1 MKTLKRLLKDDLAL
15 RKFGK
20 WSLCFDEKGRLFAQ
34 NDWVIHQIII
44 YSYRDGSLIG
54 GGTWSTD
61 VPEMLPHSV
70 ADYLDEN
77 YKNIARLQ
85 SQYFDYLGA

>member
-1 MKTLKRLLKDDLAL
+1 MKALKRLLKEDLVL

-20 WSLCFDEKGRLFAQ
+20 WFLYFDEKGRLFAQ
-34 NDWVIHQIII
+34 NDWVNHQIII

-54 GGTWSTD
+54 SGTWATD

-85 SQYFDYLGA
+85 SQYFDYLGT